1 MNSPIIKDSVKELIK
16 TLIIVTSILGIFA
29 YFLGN
34 STFFMFAG
42 CSCAAIV
49 LMLGGCVL
57 MTALPFIWI
66 HFSVYLIQ
74 LILLEVIGCL
84 VTKELGSGLLLGT
97 CFAGLGI
104 VALTKYLSWVHGWL
118 TENAPGR
125 LSPDYNP
132 YEKEE
137 GEESPVMEAILL
149 DENASPENRVTAMST
164 AFERMDYAFSTM
176 DRCKAIILSNR
187 ETMQALK
194 RYMDSGLWQ
203 KDFEAAER
211 GEIDTEGTLFSV
223 LSEDGLYNFL
233 NDAEEILKEVSSLN
247 QNN

>member
-1 MNSPIIKDSVKELIK
+1 MNLKKNKEKVKELFRA
-16 TLIIVTSILGIFA
+16 LIIVTSILGIVA

-34 STFFMFAG
+34 FTFFLLAG
-42 CSCAAIV
+42 CLCGAFV
-49 LMLGGCVL
+49 LMLGGFVW
-57 MTALPFIWI
+57 MTALPFIRI
-66 HFSVYLIQ
+66 LYSIFLIQ

-118 TENAPGR
+118 NRNAPGR

-137 GEESPVMEAILL
+137 GKESPVMEAILL

-233 NDAEEILKEVSSLN
+233 NDAEEILQEVSSLN